1 MPAIPTDVF
10 ALRNSGLEAFLH
22 AEVGTEPNGST
33 LTVLS
38 ILARLGLDPW
48 AEAAEW
54 ARLPKATVI
63 DSLVQMMSQIPL
75 RASALADSRAVAARL
90 VLLLPSKN
98 PIPKIPKIPG
108 SGSAVNRLAVL
119 WASPGALVIAILL
132 CALALGAVLN
142 LQLIT
147 APPDGQPEPSME
159 SVVP

>member
-1 MPAIPTDVF
+1 MQAIPTDVF

-22 AEVGTEPNGST
+22 AEVGTELNGST

-63 DSLVQMMSQIPL
+63 DSLVRMLSEIPL
-75 RASALADSRAVAARL
+75 RASALADPQAIAARL
-90 VLLLPSKN
+90 VLLLPSRTPASK
-98 PIPKIPKIPG
+98 KGLG
-108 SGSAVNRLAVL
+108 SGPAANRLTVLLAV
-119 WASPGALVIAILL
+119 PGAVPIAILL

-142 LQLIT
+142 LLLIT
-147 APPDGQPEPSME
+147 TPPEQPEQSME
-159 SVVP
+159 RVVP